1 MAEAAGAGFGY
12 AETFGAK
19 LGAFAALF
27 CASWLTGLTG
37 KRREAVD
44 AVCDPAVADETDAV
58 VCEPADTFCAEMMP
72 KAARASIIRSAA
84 ILMTM
89 RMVSSLTALD
99 SKERRDAALSNRNK
113 IVAQR

>member
-1 MAEAAGAGFGY
+1 MAEAAGAGFGC
-12 AETFGAK
+12 AETFGTK

-27 CASWLTGLTG
+27 CPSWLTGLTG

-99 SKERRDAALSNRNK
+99 SKERRDAASF
-113 IVAQR
+113 